1 MTEMNFIEH
10 KLVVTGVNLR
20 YLSAG
25 DGPVLVCVQDIGGC
39 VVSQAHQLLAQTH
52 KVILLEIPVS
62 SASAHSHPAQHKEES
77 ARMLAAALAALGLTQ
92 VNLWGRSF
100 SAQIALVLACL
111 HKELVRTLILSAP
124 IALAPQQQNGGS
136 GQSGLGDEVKR
147 QALYL
152 QELVRDRPEAGGMA
166 QSVFGTALEP
176 AYVTMMAALE
186 CPTLILCGTRDQ
198 ISPSSYGRL
207 YKEIM
212 PKSNL
217 VMIYDAG
224 HGLENER
231 PQAVLE
237 VVADYVERHDSFL
250 VTRQDGLINP

>member
-1 MTEMNFIEH
+1 MNFIEH
-10 KLVVTGVNLR
+10 TLTITGTKLR

-25 DGPVLVCVQDIGGC
+25 EGPVLVCVQDIGTLD
-39 VVSQAHQLLAQTH
+39 VTEAQRLLALTH
-52 KVILLEIPVS
+52 KVLILEIPLLS
-62 SASAHSHPAQHKEES
+62 LSASKNQAQNKEQM
-77 ARMLAAALAALGLTQ
+77 AGLLVAALAALGLSQ

-100 SAQIALVLACL
+100 SAQIALLIACL
-111 HKELVRTLILSAP
+111 HKEMVRTLILSAP

-136 GQSGLGDEVKR
+136 GQSGLGEEVKR

-152 QELVRDRPEAGGMA
+152 EELVRDRPVAAAVA

-176 AYVTMMAALE
+176 AYV
-186 CPTLILCGTRDQ
+186 TRDQ

-231 PQAVLE
+231 PQAVRE

>member
-10 KLVVTGVNLR
+10 TLTITATKLR

-25 DGPVLVCVQDIGGC
+25 EGPVLVCVQDIGTLE
-39 VVSQAHQLLAQTH
+39 VTEAQRLLALTH
-52 KVILLEIPVS
+52 KVLVLEIPLLS
-62 SASAHSHPAQHKEES
+62 MPASKNQAQHKEQM
-77 ARMLAAALAALGLTQ
+77 AGLLVAALAALGLSQ

-100 SAQIALVLACL
+100 SAQIALLIACL
-111 HKELVRTLILSAP
+111 HKEMVRTLILSAP
-124 IALAPQQQNGGS
+124 IALAPQQQSGGS

-152 QELVRDRPEAGGMA
+152 EELVRDRPEAAAVA

-176 AYVTMMAALE
+176 AYITMMAALE

-198 ISPSSYGRL
+198 ISPSNYGRL

-231 PQAVLE
+231 PQAVRE